1 MPDKEKATKA
11 PPEPPPPTTT
21 PAKALQQH
29 PAVPSNPTKPAALR
43 AGAVSAENQRT
54 SPM

>member
-11 PPEPPPPTTT
+11 PPEPPTTT